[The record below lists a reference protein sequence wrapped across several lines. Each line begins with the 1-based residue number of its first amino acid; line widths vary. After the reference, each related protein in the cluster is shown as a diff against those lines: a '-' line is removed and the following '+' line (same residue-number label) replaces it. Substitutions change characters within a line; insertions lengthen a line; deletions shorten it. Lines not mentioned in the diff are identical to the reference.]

1 MILVFGPPGS
11 GKSVQGQL
19 LAARHDWRWLSTG
32 QLLRDAHDS
41 EVMHMMQSGK
51 SIDNRVVYRILIQA
65 LENAHNVERIV
76 LDGFPRDIEQARW
89 LIAALPDHDRSLK
102 AVVHL
107 QVPYEEVVRRLKI
120 RGRFDDHD
128 ETIRKRFFEY
138 EGQVDE
144 MLGYFKDEHIPIF
157 EISGMGDPEEIHHQ
171 IDAKLA
177 V

>member
-1 MILVFGPPGS
+1 
-11 GKSVQGQL
+11 
-19 LAARHDWRWLSTG
+19 
-32 QLLRDAHDS
+32 
-41 EVMHMMQSGK
+41 
-51 SIDNRVVYRILIQA
+51 
-65 LENAHNVERIV
+65 
-76 LDGFPRDIEQARW
+76 
-89 LIAALPDHDRSLK
+89 
-102 AVVHL
+102 
-107 QVPYEEVVRRLKI
+107 VVRRLKI